1 MYIMLSIE
9 ATVYADSNDKYSSIF
24 QISKKKKSWDYYQ
37 NLNIVLSIY
46 MCFWSL
52 VPGVCCLL
60 KCPVPSLT
68 WPAERSVCFPYW
80 KVAQKVNGA
89 LVRAELGK
97 KNTFFCFKSGVPEE
111 EIHVLAYPATDLLLT
126 IKTNHSQLQFQNL

>member
-24 QISKKKKSWDYYQ
+24 QISTKKTKQNKKIWDYYQ

-52 VPGVCCLL
+52 VPGVCRLL

-68 WPAERSVCFPYW
+68 RPAQRSARFPTLEGCIESKRSIGQGGVRRINVTHGFLNHECQEKRYVC
-80 KVAQKVNGA
+80 
-89 LVRAELGK
+89 
-97 KNTFFCFKSGVPEE
+97 
-111 EIHVLAYPATDLLLT
+111 
-126 IKTNHSQLQFQNL
+126 